1 MKPRSTA
8 FALFAVFIALAI
20 SAKDRIAYEF
30 ESLSDFWQYVWVI
43 GGIIAV
49 TALAAYF
56 LSPFVDI
63 FFFIS

>member
-8 FALFAVFIALAI
+8 LALVAVLVALILA
-20 SAKDRIAYEF
+20 AKDRIAYEF
-30 ESLSDFWQYVWVI
+30 ENLSDFWQYVWVV
-43 GGIIAV
+43 GGIMVA

-56 LSPFVDI
+56 LSPFVDL

>member
-8 FALFAVFIALAI
+8 LALVAVLVALILAT
-20 SAKDRIAYEF
+20 KDRIAYEF
-30 ESLSDFWQYVWVI
+30 ENLSDFWQYVWVV
-43 GGIIAV
+43 GGIMVA

-56 LSPFVDI
+56 LSPFVDL

>member
-8 FALFAVFIALAI
+8 IALLAVLVALVLA
-20 SAKDRIAYEF
+20 AKDRIAYEF
-30 ESLSDFWQYVWVI
+30 ESLSDFWQYVWVV
-43 GGIIAV
+43 GGIMVA

-56 LSPFVDI
+56 LSPFVDL